1 MRTWSNS
8 SMFAA
13 CRASFAHV
21 ARLLMYSAR
30 APPTLHDVG
39 RPCLGAGLTFCL
51 AVASDEES
59 RCAARWMR
67 NSDDSDDVSATA
79 KRATPAAT
87 LNENASKR
95 AAPAKSTAGAT
106 ESKEATMTAL
116 LQRMAAA
123 KAAATRFRLACKVYF
138 KQLVNGT
145 PGFDVN
151 VPKALSEYTT
161 HPVVNDR
168 APRGMYPG

>member
-1 MRTWSNS
+1 MYL
-8 SMFAA
+8 A
-13 CRASFAHV
+13 RAS
-21 ARLLMYSAR
+21 
-30 APPTLHDVG
+30 PTLHDVG

-79 KRATPAAT
+79 KRAAPAAT

-95 AAPAKSTAGAT
+95 AATGKSTAGAT
-106 ESKEATMTAL
+106 ESKAATKTGL

-123 KAAATRFRLACKVYF
+123 KAAAEAAKLALG
-138 KQLVNGT
+138 KQ
-145 PGFDVN
+145 
-151 VPKALSEYTT
+151 E
-161 HPVVNDR
+161 
-168 APRGMYPG
+168 